1 MEPVLS
7 QSCKTSMMAYY
18 QFSLRCVIADNESV
32 VKIILSSVES
42 ALTRILIRV
51 IHISTSD

>member
-7 QSCKTSMMAYY
+7 QSCKNSMMAYY
-18 QFSLRCVIADNESV
+18 QFPLRCVIADIESV